1 MIGRLAVA
9 ATSAA
14 IALAGLTGCAGGGA
28 STEPTPAYDAT
39 VRTATCA
46 EWNAESP
53 AERHTLVTGMQA
65 FVGGRVDQP
74 GQRGQVLTERAAARL
89 FDDYC
94 ARPFASE
101 FALYR
106 IYGNA
111 AGFAAART
119 R

>member
-1 MIGRLAVA
+1 VSARLAA
-9 ATSAA
+9 AAAAA

-28 STEPTPAYDAT
+28 STAPTPAYDAT

-46 EWNAESP
+46 EWNAETP
-53 AERHTLVTGMQA
+53 AAQHQLVTGLQA

-94 ARPFASE
+94 ARAFASE

-111 AGFAAART
+111 AGFAAAHPK
-119 R
+119 

>member
-1 MIGRLAVA
+1 MIGRLAA
-9 ATSAA
+9 AASAA

-28 STEPTPAYDAT
+28 STEPPPPAYDAT

-53 AERHTLVTGMQA
+53 AEQRKLVTGMQA

-74 GQRGQVLTERAAARL
+74 GQHGQVLTERAAARL

-94 ARPFASE
+94 ARPFASQ

-111 AGFAAART
+111 AGFAAAHPK
-119 R
+119 